1 MDFVNGRIMEDTTL
15 ADQSPED
22 RAAIYKSLAEVLAA
36 LHKVDVNGVG
46 LERFGRPTGFV
57 QRQMKTWGGE
67 PCLFASALCC
77 DCVSDREELFGL
89 QGNTRRRT

>member
-46 LERFGRPTGFV
+46 LERFGRPTGYI

-67 PCLFASALCC
+67 ITSAWSKFP
-77 DCVSDREELFGL
+77 V
-89 QGNTRRRT
+89 RTI